1 MLDLIFYIKF
11 QRKPYHDLH
20 SWRNMC
26 TFAKLNQRDVMKQ
39 IAVLFEGDINRRL
52 GVFNAVINRVK
63 HLQQIADYK
72 IDVHMLQVYD
82 GWLMRRVRHSNKV
95 SYRPDEIL
103 ADGVKIHVT
112 WFRRRWSDAIMHRLF
127 HKPPRALINRLHR
140 LGWEMRGHDLVSAHD
155 RIVGHA
161 AVFAGKHLHIPSFIT
176 WHGASIYTDPP
187 RDPMIKELTIKL
199 LHEATCNFFVSQGLL
214 DKAHAELTD
223 GFPAEVLLNGASAQF
238 RQYNDELRA
247 QLRKDYGVKD
257 GKKVVAFVGR
267 FEPVKNVTLLP
278 EIYKMLETKYGKELT
293 FWAIG
298 DGVQLDETRRLMADK
313 GVKCHFT
320 GKVPPE
326 EIPDLLN
333 CVDLLVLPSSLEGL
347 PLVVIEALSC
357 GAHVVATNV
366 IGTAEAVGRENAID
380 LGDNFVERFTDRA
393 VELLSG
399 NIDQQLPPEVSWAA
413 TAVKEDKI
421 YRKYLYNNHPTD

>member
-1 MLDLIFYIKF
+1 
-11 QRKPYHDLH
+11 
-20 SWRNMC
+20 
-26 TFAKLNQRDVMKQ
+26 MKQ

-52 GVFNAVINRVK
+52 GVFNAVISRVK
-63 HLQQIADYK
+63 YLQQIADYK

-82 GWLMRRVRHSNKV
+82 GWLMRRVRHTRRV
-95 SYRPDEIL
+95 AFRPDEIE
-103 ADGVKIHVT
+103 ADGVKVHVT
-112 WFRRRWSDAIMHRLF
+112 WFRRRWSDAILHRVF
-127 HKPPRALINRLHR
+127 HKPPRAFLRRLHR

-155 RIVGHA
+155 RIMGHA
-161 AVFAGKHLHIPSFIT
+161 AVFAGKKLHIPCFIT

-187 RDPMIKELTIKL
+187 RDAMIKEMTIKL
-199 LHEATCNFFVSQGLL
+199 LKSATCNFFVSQGLL

-223 GFPAEVLLNGASAQF
+223 GFPAEVLLNGASDQF
-238 RQYNDELRA
+238 QRYNDERRKELREKY
-247 QLRKDYGVKD
+247 QVTD
-257 GKKVVAFVGR
+257 GRKVVAFVGR
-267 FEPVKNVTLLP
+267 FEPVKNVTMLP
-278 EIYKMLETKYGKELT
+278 EIFTEIEKKYGKELT

-298 DGVQLDETRRLMADK
+298 DGVQLDETRQLMAAN
-313 GVKCHFT
+313 GVNCHFT

-380 LGDNFVERFTDRA
+380 LGDRFVHRFTDRA
-393 VELLSG
+393 VELLQG
-399 NIDQQLPPEVSWAA
+399 NIDQKLPPEVSWSA
-413 TAVKEDKI
+413 TADKENRI
-421 YRKYLYNNHPTD
+421 HHQYLDN

>member
-1 MLDLIFYIKF
+1 
-11 QRKPYHDLH
+11 
-20 SWRNMC
+20 
-26 TFAKLNQRDVMKQ
+26 MKQ

-63 HLQQIADYK
+63 HLQQVADYK
-72 IDVHMLQVYD
+72 IDVYMFQVYD
-82 GWLMRRVRHSNKV
+82 GWLMRRVRHSPKV
-95 SYRPDEIL
+95 TARPDEVI
-103 ADGVKIHVT
+103 ADGVKIHIT
-112 WFRRRWSDAIMHRLF
+112 WFRRRWTDAIMHRLF
-127 HKPPRALINRLHR
+127 HQPPRAMLRRLHR

-155 RIVGHA
+155 RIMGHA
-161 AVFAGKHLHIPSFIT
+161 AVFAGKKLHIPSFIT

-187 RDPMIKELTIKL
+187 RDPMIKDMTVKL
-199 LHEATCNFFVSQGLL
+199 LHSATCNFFVSQGLL

-223 GFPAEVLLNGASAQF
+223 GFPAEILLNGASGQF
-238 RQYNDELRA
+238 KRYSDEHRA
-247 QLRKDYGVKD
+247 RLRKQYGVND

-278 EIYKMLETKYGKELT
+278 DIYQGIKAKYGQELT

-298 DGVQLDETRRLMADK
+298 DGIQLDQTRQLMRAK
-313 GVKCHFT
+313 GIDCHFT

-380 LGDNFVERFTDRA
+380 LGEGFIDRFTTRGA
-393 VELLSG
+393 QLLQTE
-399 NIDQQLPPEVSWAA
+399 IEQKLPPEVSWTA
-413 TAVKEDKI
+413 TAIKENGI
-421 YRKYLYNNHPTD
+421 YHKYLDR

>member
-1 MLDLIFYIKF
+1 
-11 QRKPYHDLH
+11 
-20 SWRNMC
+20 
-26 TFAKLNQRDVMKQ
+26 MKQ

-63 HLQQIADYK
+63 YLQQIADYK

-82 GWLMRRVRHSNKV
+82 GWLMRLVRHTKRV
-95 SYRPDEIL
+95 AFRPDEIE
-103 ADGVKIHVT
+103 ADGVKVHIT

-127 HKPPRALINRLHR
+127 HKPPRALLRRLHR

-155 RIVGHA
+155 RIMGHA
-161 AVFAGKHLHIPSFIT
+161 AVFAGNKLHIPSFIT

-187 RDPMIKELTIKL
+187 RDPMIKQMTIKL
-199 LHEATCNFFVSQGLL
+199 LHSATCNFFVSQGLL

-223 GFPAEVLLNGASAQF
+223 GFPADVLLNGASDQF
-238 RQYNDELRA
+238 RRYSDAQRALLRE
-247 QLRKDYGVKD
+247 KYGIAPSE
-257 GKKVVAFVGR
+257 KVVAFVGR

-278 EIYKMLETKYGKELT
+278 DIYKEMEAKYGNQLT

-298 DGVQLDETRRLMADK
+298 DGIQLDETRRQMREK

-380 LGDNFVERFTDRA
+380 LGDRFVDRFTTRA
-393 VELLSG
+393 VELLRG
-399 NIDQQLPPEVSWAA
+399 DIDQKLPAEVSWSA
-413 TAVKEDKI
+413 TADKENRI
-421 YRKYLYNNHPTD
+421 YHQYFD

>member
-1 MLDLIFYIKF
+1 
-11 QRKPYHDLH
+11 
-20 SWRNMC
+20 
-26 TFAKLNQRDVMKQ
+26 MKQ

-63 HLQQIADYK
+63 HLQQVADYK
-72 IDVHMLQVYD
+72 IDVYMFQVYD
-82 GWLMRRVRHSNKV
+82 GWLMRRVRHSKKV
-95 SYRPDEIL
+95 NFRPDEIS
-103 ADGVKIHVT
+103 ADGIKIHVT
-112 WFRRRWSDAIMHRLF
+112 WFRRRWCDAIMHRLF
-127 HKPPRALINRLHR
+127 HKPPRAMLRRLHR

-155 RIVGHA
+155 RIAAHA
-161 AVFAGKHLHIPSFIT
+161 AVFAGKKLHIPCFIT

-187 RDPMIKELTIKL
+187 RDPMIKEITIKL
-199 LHEATCNFFVSQGLL
+199 LKAATCNFFVSKGLL
-214 DKAHAELTD
+214 DKAHIELTAD
-223 GFPAEVLLNGASAQF
+223 DFPAEILLNGASEQF
-238 RQYNDELRA
+238 KVYSDDKRARLREKYGIDND
-247 QLRKDYGVKD
+247 
-257 GKKVVAFVGR
+257 KKVVAFVGR
-267 FEPVKNVTLLP
+267 FEAVKNVTLLP
-278 EIYKMLETKYGKELT
+278 DIYNEIEHKYGQPIS

-298 DGVQLDETRRLMADK
+298 DGVQLEETRQMMKDK

-366 IGTAEAVGRENAID
+366 IGTAEAVGRDNAID

-393 VELLSG
+393 VQLLQG
-399 NIDQQLPPEVSWAA
+399 GIDQQLPPEVSWTA
-413 TAVKEDKI
+413 TADKENAI
-421 YRKYLYNNHPTD
+421 YHQYLQ

>member
-1 MLDLIFYIKF
+1 
-11 QRKPYHDLH
+11 
-20 SWRNMC
+20 
-26 TFAKLNQRDVMKQ
+26 MKQ

-63 HLQQIADYK
+63 HLQQVADYK
-72 IDVHMLQVYD
+72 IDVYMFQVYD
-82 GWLMRRVRHSNKV
+82 GWLMRRIRHSKKV
-95 SYRPDEIL
+95 DSRPDEIIT
-103 ADGVKIHVT
+103 DGVKVHIT
-112 WFRRRWSDAIMHRLF
+112 WFRRRWIDAILHRLF
-127 HKPPRALINRLHR
+127 HKPPHLLMRRLHR

-161 AVFAGKHLHIPSFIT
+161 AVFASKKLHIPCFIT

-187 RDPMIKELTIKL
+187 RDPTIKDLTIKL

-214 DKAHAELTD
+214 DKAHAELTT
-223 GFPAEVLLNGASAQF
+223 GFPAEILLNGASAQF
-238 RQYNDELRA
+238 RQYDESTRA
-247 QLRKDYGVKD
+247 AMRKKYGVND

-278 EIYKMLETKYGKELT
+278 DIYKEIEVKYCKELT

-298 DGVQLDETRRLMADK
+298 DGVQLDETRQSMASK
-313 GVKCHFT
+313 GVRCHFT

-380 LGDNFVERFTDRA
+380 LGDNFVDRFTDRA
-393 VELLSG
+393 VQLLQG
-399 NIDQQLPPEVSWAA
+399 NIEQKLPPEVSWTA
-413 TAVKEDKI
+413 TAIKENDI
-421 YRKYLYNNHPTD
+421 YHKYL

>member
-1 MLDLIFYIKF
+1 
-11 QRKPYHDLH
+11 
-20 SWRNMC
+20 
-26 TFAKLNQRDVMKQ
+26 MKQ

-63 HLQQIADYK
+63 HLQQVADYK
-72 IDVHMLQVYD
+72 IDVYMFQVYD
-82 GWLMRRVRHSNKV
+82 GWLMRRLRHSKKV
-95 SYRPDEIL
+95 DSRPDEIIT
-103 ADGVKIHVT
+103 DGVKVHIT
-112 WFRRRWSDAIMHRLF
+112 WFRRRWIDAVLHRLF
-127 HKPPRALINRLHR
+127 HKPPHLLMRRLHR

-161 AVFAGKHLHIPSFIT
+161 AVFASKKLHIPCFIT

-187 RDPMIKELTIKL
+187 RDPMIKDLTIKL

-214 DKAHAELTD
+214 DKAHAELTT
-223 GFPAEVLLNGASAQF
+223 GFPAEILLNGASEQF
-238 RQYNDELRA
+238 RQYDESTRA
-247 QLRKDYGVKD
+247 AMRQKYAVND

-278 EIYKMLETKYGKELT
+278 DIYKEIEVKYGKELT

-298 DGVQLDETRRLMADK
+298 DGVQLDETRQLMANK
-313 GVKCHFT
+313 GVRCHFT

-380 LGDNFVERFTDRA
+380 LGDNFVDRFTDRA
-393 VELLSG
+393 VQLLQG
-399 NIDQQLPPEVSWAA
+399 NIEQKLPPEVSWTA
-413 TAVKEDKI
+413 TAIKENDI
-421 YRKYLYNNHPTD
+421 YHKYL

>member
-1 MLDLIFYIKF
+1 
-11 QRKPYHDLH
+11 
-20 SWRNMC
+20 
-26 TFAKLNQRDVMKQ
+26 MKQ

-52 GVFNAVINRVK
+52 GVFNAVISRVK

-82 GWLMRRVRHSNKV
+82 GWLMRRVRHSKKV
-95 SYRPDEIL
+95 SYRPDEIT
-103 ADGVKIHVT
+103 ADGVKVHVT
-112 WFRRRWSDAIMHRLF
+112 WFRRRWTDAIMHRLF
-127 HKPPRALINRLHR
+127 HKPPRALMHRLER

-155 RIVGHA
+155 RIMGHA
-161 AVFAGKHLHIPSFIT
+161 AVFAGSHLHIPCFIT

-187 RDPMIKELTIKL
+187 RDPMIKDLTIKL
-199 LHEATCNFFVSQGLL
+199 LHSATCNFFVSQGLL

-223 GFPAEVLLNGASAQF
+223 GFPAAVLLNGASEQF
-238 RQYNDELRA
+238 CRYSDEQREK
-247 QLRKDYGVKD
+247 LRKKYGVND

-278 EIYKMLETKYGKELT
+278 EIYKQLEAKYGKELT

-298 DGVQLDETRRLMADK
+298 DGVQLQETKRLMK
-313 GVKCHFT
+313 SHGVNCHFT

-326 EIPDLLN
+326 EIPDMLN

-366 IGTAEAVGRENAID
+366 IGTAEAVGRDNAID
-380 LGDNFVERFTDRA
+380 LGDNFVHRFTDRA
-393 VELLSG
+393 VQLLQG
-399 NIDQQLPPEVSWAA
+399 DIVQKLPLEVSWTA
-413 TAVKEDKI
+413 TAVKENDI
-421 YRKYLYNNHPTD
+421 YHHYLSQDEDR

>member
-1 MLDLIFYIKF
+1 
-11 QRKPYHDLH
+11 
-20 SWRNMC
+20 
-26 TFAKLNQRDVMKQ
+26 MKQ
-39 IAVLFEGDINRRL
+39 IAVLFEGDINWRL

-63 HLQQIADYK
+63 HLQQVADYK
-72 IDVHMLQVYD
+72 IDVYMLQVYD
-82 GWLMRRVRHSNKV
+82 DWLMRRVRHSKKV
-95 SYRPDEIL
+95 DFRPAEIIV
-103 ADGVKIHVT
+103 DDVKIHIV
-112 WFRRRWSDAIMHRLF
+112 WFRRRWTDSIMHRLF
-127 HKPPRALINRLHR
+127 HQPPLALLRRLHK

-155 RIVGHA
+155 RIMGHT
-161 AVFAGKHLHIPSFIT
+161 AVFAGKKLHIPSFIT

-187 RDPMIKELTIKL
+187 RDPMIKGMTIRL

-238 RQYNDELRA
+238 CRYSDDQRASLRE
-247 QLRKDYGVKD
+247 KYGVKEGD
-257 GKKVVAFVGR
+257 KVVAFVGR
-267 FEPVKNVTLLP
+267 FEPVKNVTMLP
-278 EIYKMLETKYGKELT
+278 EIFTKIEQKHGKPLT

-298 DGVQLDETRRLMADK
+298 DGVQLNETQELMSHC
-313 GVKCHFT
+313 GVNCHFT

-326 EIPDLLN
+326 EIPDMLN

-380 LGDNFVERFTDRA
+380 LGDGFVERFTDRA
-393 VELLSG
+393 AQLLEG
-399 NIDQQLPPEVSWAA
+399 GIVQELPPEVSWVA
-413 TAVKEDKI
+413 TASKENAI
-421 YRKYLYNNHPTD
+421 YHQYI

>member
-1 MLDLIFYIKF
+1 
-11 QRKPYHDLH
+11 
-20 SWRNMC
+20 
-26 TFAKLNQRDVMKQ
+26 MKQ

-52 GVFNAVINRVK
+52 GVFNAVISRVK

-72 IDVHMLQVYD
+72 IDVYMFQVYD
-82 GWLMRRVRHSNKV
+82 GWLMRRLRHSKPV
-95 SYRPDEIL
+95 DHRPDEIT
-103 ADGVKIHVT
+103 ADGVRVHVT
-112 WFRRRWSDAIMHRLF
+112 WFRRRWSDAIMHCLF
-127 HKPPRALINRLHR
+127 HTPPRAMLRRLHR

-155 RIVGHA
+155 RIAGHA
-161 AVFAGKHLHIPSFIT
+161 AVFAGKHLHIPCFIT

-187 RDPMIKELTIKL
+187 RDPMIKEQTIKL
-199 LHEATCNFFVSQGLL
+199 LHSATCNFFVSQGLL
-214 DKAHAELTD
+214 DKAHADLTD
-223 GFPAEVLLNGASAQF
+223 NFPAEVLLNGASAQF
-238 RQYNDELRA
+238 KCYKEPLRERLRELY
-247 QLRKDYGVKD
+247 KVND

-278 EIYKMLETKYGKELT
+278 EIYKEIERKFGQELT

-298 DGVQLDETRRLMADK
+298 DGIQLEETRRLMSQQ
-313 GVKCHFT
+313 GVNCWFP

-380 LGDNFVERFTDRA
+380 LGENFVDRFTDRA
-393 VELLSG
+393 VRLLQG
-399 NIDQQLPPEVSWAA
+399 GVEQHLPAEVSWTA
-413 TAVKEDKI
+413 TARKENRI
-421 YRKYLYNNHPTD
+421 YKSYIDNTHIDS

>member
-1 MLDLIFYIKF
+1 
-11 QRKPYHDLH
+11 
-20 SWRNMC
+20 
-26 TFAKLNQRDVMKQ
+26 MKR

-72 IDVHMLQVYD
+72 VDVYMFQVYD
-82 GWLMRRVRHSNKV
+82 GWLMRRVRHSRKID
-95 SYRPDEIL
+95 SRPDEII
-103 ADGVKIHVT
+103 ADGVKMHIT

-127 HKPPRALINRLHR
+127 KKPPRAMLRRLHR
-140 LGWEMRGHDLVSAHD
+140 LGWELRGHDLVSAHD

-161 AVFAGKHLHIPSFIT
+161 AVFAGKKLQIPAFIT

-187 RDPMIKELTIKL
+187 RDLMIKDQTIKL

-214 DKAHAELTD
+214 DKARAELTD
-223 GFPAEVLLNGASAQF
+223 DFPAEVLLNGASEQF
-238 RQYNDELRA
+238 VRYDDNLRMRLRDE
-247 QLRKDYGVKD
+247 YGVND
-257 GKKVVAFVGR
+257 GNKVVAFVGR
-267 FEPVKNVTLLP
+267 FEPVKNVTMLP
-278 EIYKMLETKYGKELT
+278 ELFAEIEQKYGEQMT

-298 DGVQLDETRRLMADK
+298 DGIQLSETQALMEKK
-313 GVKCHFT
+313 GVQCRFF

-366 IGTAEAVGRENAID
+366 IGTAEAIGRDNAID
-380 LGDNFVERFTDRA
+380 FGENFVDRFTTRA
-393 VELLSG
+393 VQLLQG
-399 NIDQQLPPEVSWAA
+399 DIEQTLPAEVSWTA
-413 TAVKEDKI
+413 TAIKENDI
-421 YRKYLYNNHPTD
+421 YNRYLR

>member
-1 MLDLIFYIKF
+1 
-11 QRKPYHDLH
+11 
-20 SWRNMC
+20 
-26 TFAKLNQRDVMKQ
+26 MKQ

-63 HLQQIADYK
+63 HLQQVADYK
-72 IDVHMLQVYD
+72 IDVYMFQVYD
-82 GWLMRRVRHSNKV
+82 GWLMRRFRHSKKI
-95 SYRPDEIL
+95 SARPDEIT
-103 ADGVKIHVT
+103 ADGVRIHIT
-112 WFRRRWSDAIMHRLF
+112 WFRRRWTDALMHRLF
-127 HKPPRALINRLHR
+127 HKPPHALLKRLKR

-155 RIVGHA
+155 RIVGYA
-161 AVFAGKHLHIPSFIT
+161 AVFAGKKLHIPSFIT

-187 RDPMIKELTIKL
+187 RDTMIKEMTIKL
-199 LHEATCNFFVSQGLL
+199 LHSATCNFFVSQGLL

-223 GFPAEVLLNGASAQF
+223 GFPAEVLLNGASEQF
-238 RQYNDELRA
+238 RIYDNSTRTKLREKY
-247 QLRKDYGVKD
+247 RVND
-257 GKKVVAFVGR
+257 GKKIVAFVGR
-267 FEPVKNVTLLP
+267 FEPVKNVLMLP
-278 EIYKMLETKYGKELT
+278 DIYKEIEKKYGKQLT

-298 DGVQLDETRRLMADK
+298 DGVQLNETRQLMVEK
-313 GVKCHFT
+313 GVTCHFT

-380 LGDNFVERFTDRA
+380 LGDNFVDRFTDRA
-393 VELLSG
+393 VQLLQG
-399 NIDQQLPPEVSWAA
+399 DIEQKLPPEVSWNA
-413 TAVKEDKI
+413 TAIKENNI
-421 YRKYLYNNHPTD
+421 YHKCI

>member
-1 MLDLIFYIKF
+1 M
-11 QRKPYHDLH
+11 R
-20 SWRNMC
+20 
-26 TFAKLNQRDVMKQ
+26 Q

-52 GVFNAVINRVK
+52 GVFNAVISRVK
-63 HLQQIADYK
+63 YLQQIADYK

-82 GWLMRRVRHSNKV
+82 GWLMRRVRHSRRV
-95 SYRPDEIL
+95 AFRPDEIE
-103 ADGVKIHVT
+103 ADGVKVHVT
-112 WFRRRWSDAIMHRLF
+112 WFRRRWSDAILHRLF
-127 HKPPRALINRLHR
+127 HKPPRAFLRRLHR

-155 RIVGHA
+155 RIMGHA
-161 AVFAGKHLHIPSFIT
+161 AVFAGERLHIPSFIT

-187 RDPMIKELTIKL
+187 RDAMIKEQTIKL
-199 LHEATCNFFVSQGLL
+199 LKSATCNFFVSQGLL

-223 GFPAEVLLNGASAQF
+223 GFPAEVLLNGASDQF
-238 RQYNDELRA
+238 QRYSDERRSELRE
-247 QLRKDYGVKD
+247 KYEVND
-257 GKKVVAFVGR
+257 GRRVVAFVGR
-267 FEPVKNVTLLP
+267 FEPVKNVTMLP
-278 EIYKMLETKYGKELT
+278 DIYQEIEKKYGKPLT

-298 DGVQLDETRRLMADK
+298 DGIQLDETRELMSTK
-313 GVKCHFT
+313 GVDCRFT

-380 LGDNFVERFTDRA
+380 LGDGFVDRFTDRA
-393 VELLSG
+393 VELLRG
-399 NIDQQLPPEVSWAA
+399 DIDQKLPPEVSWSA
-413 TAVKEDKI
+413 TADKENRI
-421 YRKYLYNNHPTD
+421 YHQYLD

>member
-1 MLDLIFYIKF
+1 
-11 QRKPYHDLH
+11 
-20 SWRNMC
+20 
-26 TFAKLNQRDVMKQ
+26 MKQ

-63 HLQQIADYK
+63 HLQQVADYK
-72 IDVHMLQVYD
+72 IDVYMFQVYD
-82 GWLMRRVRHSNKV
+82 GWLMRRVRHSKKV
-95 SYRPDEIL
+95 NFRPDEIS
-103 ADGVKIHVT
+103 ADGIKIHVT
-112 WFRRRWSDAIMHRLF
+112 WFRRRWCDAIMHRLF
-127 HKPPRALINRLHR
+127 HKPPRAMLRRLHR

-155 RIVGHA
+155 RIAAHA
-161 AVFAGKHLHIPSFIT
+161 AVFAGKKLHIPCFIT

-187 RDPMIKELTIKL
+187 RDPMIKEITIKL
-199 LHEATCNFFVSQGLL
+199 LKAATCNFFVSKGLL
-214 DKAHAELTD
+214 DKAHIELTAD
-223 GFPAEVLLNGASAQF
+223 DFPAEILLNGASEQF
-238 RQYNDELRA
+238 KVYSDDKRARLREKYGIDND
-247 QLRKDYGVKD
+247 
-257 GKKVVAFVGR
+257 KKVVAFVGR

-278 EIYKMLETKYGKELT
+278 DIYNEIERKYGQPIS

-298 DGVQLDETRRLMADK
+298 DGVQLEETRQMMKDK

-366 IGTAEAVGRENAID
+366 IGTAEAVGRDNAID

-393 VELLSG
+393 VQLLQG
-399 NIDQQLPPEVSWAA
+399 GIDQQLPPEVSWTA
-413 TAVKEDKI
+413 TADKENAI
-421 YRKYLYNNHPTD
+421 YHQYLQ

>member
-1 MLDLIFYIKF
+1 
-11 QRKPYHDLH
+11 
-20 SWRNMC
+20 
-26 TFAKLNQRDVMKQ
+26 MKQ

-63 HLQQIADYK
+63 HLEQVADYK
-72 IDVHMLQVYD
+72 INVHMLQVYD
-82 GWLMRRVRHSNKV
+82 SWLMRLVRHSKRV
-95 SYRPDEIL
+95 KYRPDEIE
-103 ADGVKIHVT
+103 ADGVRVHVT

-127 HKPPRALINRLHR
+127 HKPPRQLLRRLHR

-155 RIVGHA
+155 RIMGHA
-161 AVFAGKHLHIPSFIT
+161 AVFAGKKLHIPSFIT

-187 RDPMIKELTIKL
+187 RDPIIKELTIKL

-223 GFPAEVLLNGASAQF
+223 GFPAEVLLNGASEQSH
-238 RQYNDELRA
+238 RYSDEQRA
-247 QLRKDYGVKD
+247 QLREKYDID
-257 GKKVVAFVGR
+257 PDKKVVAFVGR

-278 EIYKMLETKYGKELT
+278 EIYQEIERKYGQELT

-298 DGVQLDETRRLMADK
+298 DGIQLDETRQLMAAK

-326 EIPDLLN
+326 EIPNLLN

-380 LGDNFVERFTDRA
+380 LGDNFVDRFTTHA
-393 VELLSG
+393 VELLQG
-399 NIDQQLPPEVSWAA
+399 NIDQTLPSEVSWTA
-413 TAVKEDKI
+413 TAVKENRI
-421 YRKYLYNNHPTD
+421 YHQYLDNN

>member
-1 MLDLIFYIKF
+1 
-11 QRKPYHDLH
+11 
-20 SWRNMC
+20 
-26 TFAKLNQRDVMKQ
+26 MKQ

-63 HLQQIADYK
+63 HLQQVADYK
-72 IDVHMLQVYD
+72 IDVYMFQVYD
-82 GWLMRRVRHSNKV
+82 GWLMRHIRHSKKV
-95 SYRPDEIL
+95 DSRPDEIIT
-103 ADGVKIHVT
+103 DGVKVHIT
-112 WFRRRWSDAIMHRLF
+112 WFRRRWIDAILHRLF
-127 HKPPRALINRLHR
+127 HKPPHLLMRRLHR

-161 AVFAGKHLHIPSFIT
+161 AVFASKKLHIPCFIT

-187 RDPMIKELTIKL
+187 RDPMIKDLTIKL

-214 DKAHAELTD
+214 DKAHAELTT
-223 GFPAEVLLNGASAQF
+223 GFPAEILLNGASEQF
-238 RQYNDELRA
+238 RQYDESTRA
-247 QLRKDYGVKD
+247 AMRQKYGVND

-278 EIYKMLETKYGKELT
+278 DIYKEIEVKYGKELT

-298 DGVQLDETRRLMADK
+298 DGVQLDETRQLMASK
-313 GVKCHFT
+313 GVRCHFT

-380 LGDNFVERFTDRA
+380 LGDNFVDRFTDRA
-393 VELLSG
+393 VQLLQG
-399 NIDQQLPPEVSWAA
+399 NIEQKLPPEVSWTA
-413 TAVKEDKI
+413 TAIKENDI
-421 YRKYLYNNHPTD
+421 YHKYL

>member
-1 MLDLIFYIKF
+1 
-11 QRKPYHDLH
+11 
-20 SWRNMC
+20 
-26 TFAKLNQRDVMKQ
+26 MKQ

-63 HLQQIADYK
+63 HLEQVADYK
-72 IDVHMLQVYD
+72 IDVHMFQVYD
-82 GWLMRRVRHSNKV
+82 GWLMRRVRHSKKV
-95 SYRPDEIL
+95 DWRPDDIDV
-103 ADGVKIHVT
+103 DGVKVHIT

-127 HKPPRALINRLHR
+127 CKAPRALMRRLHK

-161 AVFAGKHLHIPSFIT
+161 AVFAGQQLHIPCFIT

-187 RDPMIKELTIKL
+187 RDPMIKEMTIKL

-223 GFPAEVLLNGASAQF
+223 GFPAEVLLNGASEQF
-238 RQYNDELRA
+238 QRYSDEQRTELRA
-247 QLRKDYGVKD
+247 HYGIEPDKR
-257 GKKVVAFVGR
+257 VVAFVGR

-278 EIYKMLETKYGKELT
+278 EIYKEIERKSGENLE

-298 DGVQLDETRRLMADK
+298 DGIQLDETRELMKAK
-313 GVKCHFT
+313 GVDCRFT

-366 IGTAEAVGRENAID
+366 IGTAEAVGSENAID
-380 LGDNFVERFTDRA
+380 LGENFVDRFTDRA
-393 VELLSG
+393 VELLKG
-399 NIDQQLPPEVSWAA
+399 DVDQQLPPEVSWAE
-413 TAVKEDKI
+413 TAKKENAI
-421 YRKYLYNNHPTD
+421 YHQYI

>member
-1 MLDLIFYIKF
+1 
-11 QRKPYHDLH
+11 
-20 SWRNMC
+20 
-26 TFAKLNQRDVMKQ
+26 MKR

-72 IDVHMLQVYD
+72 VDVYMFQVYD
-82 GWLMRRVRHSNKV
+82 GWLMRRVRHSRKID
-95 SYRPDEIL
+95 SRPDEII
-103 ADGVKIHVT
+103 ADGVKMHIT

-127 HKPPRALINRLHR
+127 KKPPRAMLRRLHR
-140 LGWEMRGHDLVSAHD
+140 LGWELRGHDLVSAHD

-161 AVFAGKHLHIPSFIT
+161 AVFAGKKLQIPAFIT

-187 RDPMIKELTIKL
+187 RAPMIKDQTIKL

-214 DKAHAELTD
+214 DKARAELTD
-223 GFPAEVLLNGASAQF
+223 DFPAEVLLNGASEQF
-238 RQYNDELRA
+238 VRYDDNLRMRLRDE
-247 QLRKDYGVKD
+247 YGVND

-267 FEPVKNVTLLP
+267 FEPVKNVTMLP
-278 EIYKMLETKYGKELT
+278 ELFAEIEQKYGEQMT

-298 DGVQLDETRRLMADK
+298 DGIQLSETQALMEKK
-313 GVKCHFT
+313 GVQCRFF

-366 IGTAEAVGRENAID
+366 IGTAEAIGRDNAID
-380 LGDNFVERFTDRA
+380 LGENFVDRFTTRA
-393 VELLSG
+393 VQLLQG
-399 NIDQQLPPEVSWAA
+399 DIEQTLPAEVSWTA
-413 TAVKEDKI
+413 TAIKENDI
-421 YRKYLYNNHPTD
+421 YNRYLR

>member
-1 MLDLIFYIKF
+1 
-11 QRKPYHDLH
+11 
-20 SWRNMC
+20 
-26 TFAKLNQRDVMKQ
+26 MKQ

-52 GVFNAVINRVK
+52 GVFNAVISRVK
-63 HLQQIADYK
+63 YLQQVADYK
-72 IDVHMLQVYD
+72 IDVYMLQVYD
-82 GWLMRRVRHSNKV
+82 GWLMRRVRHTRAV
-95 SYRPDEIL
+95 SHRPDEIT
-103 ADGVKIHVT
+103 ADGVKVHVT
-112 WFRRRWSDAIMHRLF
+112 WFRRRWSDAILHRLF
-127 HKPPRALINRLHR
+127 HKPPRALLRRLHR

-155 RIVGHA
+155 RIMGHA
-161 AVFAGKHLHIPSFIT
+161 AVFAGKKLHIPCFIT

-199 LHEATCNFFVSQGLL
+199 LKNATCNFFVSQGLL

-223 GFPAEVLLNGASAQF
+223 NFPAQVLLNGASDQF
-238 RQYNDELRA
+238 KRYSDEQRNRLREKYN
-247 QLRKDYGVKD
+247 VND
-257 GKKVVAFVGR
+257 GRKVVAFVGR
-267 FEPVKNVTLLP
+267 FEPVKNVTMLP
-278 EIYKMLETKYGKELT
+278 DIYAEIEKKYGSPLT

-298 DGVQLDETRRLMADK
+298 DGIQLDETRRLMAAR
-313 GVKCHFT
+313 GVNCHFT

-380 LGDNFVERFTDRA
+380 LGDHFVERFTTRA
-393 VELLSG
+393 VQLLSG
-399 NIDQQLPPEVSWAA
+399 DIQQKLPPEVSWSA
-413 TAVKEDKI
+413 TAAKENRIYHQYLDKI
-421 YRKYLYNNHPTD
+421 

>member
-1 MLDLIFYIKF
+1 
-11 QRKPYHDLH
+11 
-20 SWRNMC
+20 
-26 TFAKLNQRDVMKQ
+26 MKQ

-63 HLQQIADYK
+63 HLQQVADYK
-72 IDVHMLQVYD
+72 IDVYMFQVYD
-82 GWLMRRVRHSNKV
+82 GWLMRRVRHSPKV
-95 SYRPDEIL
+95 TARPDEVI
-103 ADGVKIHVT
+103 ADGVKVHIT
-112 WFRRRWSDAIMHRLF
+112 WFRRRWTDAIMHRLF
-127 HKPPRALINRLHR
+127 HKPPRAMLRRLHR

-155 RIVGHA
+155 RIMGHA
-161 AVFAGKHLHIPSFIT
+161 AVFAGKKLHIPSFIT

-187 RDPMIKELTIKL
+187 RDPMIKDMTVKL
-199 LHEATCNFFVSQGLL
+199 LHSATCNFFVSQGLL

-223 GFPAEVLLNGASAQF
+223 GFPAEILLNGASGQF
-238 RQYNDELRA
+238 KRYSDEHRA
-247 QLRKDYGVKD
+247 RLRKQYGVND

-278 EIYKMLETKYGKELT
+278 DIYQGLKAKYGQELT

-298 DGVQLDETRRLMADK
+298 DGLQLDQTRQLMKAK
-313 GVKCHFT
+313 GIDCHFT

-380 LGDNFVERFTDRA
+380 LGEGFIDRFTTRGA
-393 VELLSG
+393 QLL
-399 NIDQQLPPEVSWAA
+399 QTETEQKLPPEVSWTA
-413 TAVKEDKI
+413 TAIKENGI
-421 YRKYLYNNHPTD
+421 YHKYLDR

>member
-1 MLDLIFYIKF
+1 
-11 QRKPYHDLH
+11 
-20 SWRNMC
+20 
-26 TFAKLNQRDVMKQ
+26 MKQ

-63 HLQQIADYK
+63 HLQQVADYK
-72 IDVHMLQVYD
+72 IDVYMFQVYD
-82 GWLMRRVRHSNKV
+82 GWLMRRLRHSKKV
-95 SYRPDEIL
+95 DSRPDEIIT
-103 ADGVKIHVT
+103 DGVKVHIT
-112 WFRRRWSDAIMHRLF
+112 WFRRRWIDAILHRLF
-127 HKPPRALINRLHR
+127 HKPPHLLMRRLHR

-161 AVFAGKHLHIPSFIT
+161 AVFASKKLHIPCFIT

-187 RDPMIKELTIKL
+187 RDPMIKDLTIKL

-214 DKAHAELTD
+214 DKAHAELTT
-223 GFPAEVLLNGASAQF
+223 GFPAEILLNGASEQF
-238 RQYNDELRA
+238 RQYDESTRA
-247 QLRKDYGVKD
+247 AMRQKYGVND

-278 EIYKMLETKYGKELT
+278 DIYKEIEVKYGKELT

-298 DGVQLDETRRLMADK
+298 DGVQLDETRQLMANK
-313 GVKCHFT
+313 GVRCHFT

-380 LGDNFVERFTDRA
+380 LGDNFVDRFTDRA
-393 VELLSG
+393 VQLLQS
-399 NIDQQLPPEVSWAA
+399 NIEQELPPEVSWTA
-413 TAVKEDKI
+413 TAIKENDI
-421 YRKYLYNNHPTD
+421 YHKYL